1 MLSLSTLKTQWLPRG
16 LLSLYCRNARR
27 AYAIRPEQPSFPTVP
42 SCPSPTCSCSA
53 EIPELPSNLAIDHT
67 TKLNGTMAP
76 YAEQVLLCTG
86 KDDWASKIV
95 EENSGDNVAAQFDR
109 LLGRNGLYANVTVIP

>member
-1 MLSLSTLKTQWLPRG
+1 
-16 LLSLYCRNARR
+16 
-27 AYAIRPEQPSFPTVP
+27 
-42 SCPSPTCSCSA
+42 
-53 EIPELPSNLAIDHT
+53 
-67 TKLNGTMAP
+67 MAP